1 MNCKISW
8 YCPKN
13 SERRKIIKIA
23 ALTKYL
29 SRKTVL
35 FNTHMTVPHL
45 SFYFR
50 PALCAYELKSISI
63 TSFLL
68 QCLTNLHPK
77 TVLNMLEKLTKR
89 DPEISEESWRTLR
102 NCYCVSE
109 LRLAGGLQN

>member
-29 SRKTVL
+29 SRKPVI

-50 PALCAYELKSISI
+50 PALCAYELKRYYPQYHLIPPPMSDQF
-63 TSFLL
+63 TS
-68 QCLTNLHPK
+68 QDCAEHVGK
-77 TVLNMLEKLTKR
+77 IDKK
-89 DPEISEESWRTLR
+89 EI
-102 NCYCVSE
+102 
-109 LRLAGGLQN
+109 LRLVRSLGEH

>member
-13 SERRKIIKIA
+13 SERRKNIKIA

-29 SRKTVL
+29 SRKIVI

-50 PALCAYELKSISI
+50 PVLYACELKRCYTQYHLIPPPMTDQF
-63 TSFLL
+63 TS
-68 QCLTNLHPK
+68 QDCAEYVGK
-77 TVLNMLEKLTKR
+77 IDKKR
-89 DPEISEESWRTLR
+89 S
-102 NCYCVSE
+102 
-109 LRLAGGLQN
+109 